1 MEYRTRRIGPDDAA
15 LLRQIRLAALT
26 DSPQAFAST
35 HEHEAS
41 RPFEEWERRTNDAAV
56 GLDQTIVLADMDGEA
71 VGIVGGFR
79 PDPESGDRQLYGLWV
94 APPARG
100 TGLGEILV
108 ESIIAWAAEVGARRL
123 ILWVTEINE
132 PAVELYQ
139 RMGFARTGVRQT
151 LPWDE
156 RLTEIEMVREVT
168 ASNPPVR

>member
-35 HEHEAS
+35 LEHEES

-56 GLDQTIVLADMDGEA
+56 GLDQTIVLGDIGGEV

-132 PAVELYQ
+132 PAIELYQ
-139 RMGFARTGVRQT
+139 RMGFVRTGVRQT

-156 RLTEIEMVREVT
+156 RLTEIEMVREVR
-168 ASNPPVR
+168 ASSPPVR

>member
-1 MEYRTRRIGPDDAA
+1 MEYRTRRIGPEDAA
-15 LLRQIRLAALT
+15 LLRQIRLAALA

-56 GLDQTIVLADMDGEA
+56 GLDQTIVLADMEGEA

-94 APPARG
+94 APSARG
-100 TGLGEILV
+100 TGLGERLV
-108 ESIIAWAAEVGARRL
+108 EAIVAWATEVGARRL

-132 PAVELYQ
+132 PAVELYG

-156 RLTEIEMVREVT
+156 RLTEIEMVRELGPT
-168 ASNPPVR
+168 GSALR